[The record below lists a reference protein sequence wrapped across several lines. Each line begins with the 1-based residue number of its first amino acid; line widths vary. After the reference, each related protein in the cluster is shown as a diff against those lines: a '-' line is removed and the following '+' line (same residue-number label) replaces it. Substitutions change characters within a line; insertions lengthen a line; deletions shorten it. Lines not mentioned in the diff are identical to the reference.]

1 MKSLQDEEPAIEKI
15 RTWKRK
21 AWMKRELERAA
32 NSLQQQDFTTPET
45 ATNELQLGEEGL
57 FRKGR
62 LCCYSGRSQSTRAK
76 HRSSVDGQKLRK
88 TAAGQV
94 AAVEHVGERRR
105 VQQVTGHQVV
115 CSGERVGV
123 EPRRVQQVAGHQVVC
138 TGERVGVERRRVQQE
153 TGHQGVLGQAR
164 RRMEWWREQGSACK
178 WASVKLPCA

>member
-1 MKSLQDEEPAIEKI
+1 MSLQDEEPAIEKM

-32 NSLQQQDFTTPET
+32 NSLQQQDSTTPET

-57 FRKGR
+57 FRKRR
-62 LCCYSGRSQSTRAK
+62 LCCYSGRAQSTRAK
-76 HRSSVDGQKLRK
+76 HRASVDGQKLRK

-105 VQQVTGHQVV
+105 VQQATGHQVV

-123 EPRRVQQVAGHQVVC
+123 GVHLAG
-138 TGERVGVERRRVQQE
+138 R
-153 TGHQGVLGQAR
+153 GQHGAD
-164 RRMEWWREQGSACK
+164 AT
-178 WASVKLPCA
+178 AILPA